1 MTEGKENILELAT
14 DVVAAYVSN
23 NPVEAD
29 ALPGLIKAVYQTMVD
44 TLSREDR
51 DTGEKPVPA
60 IDPDQS
66 IQDNYLICLEDGKKY
81 KSLKRHLRT
90 SHEMTPKAYT
100 DKWGLP
106 ADYPMVAPNYS
117 KQRSKLAKRTGLGKS

>member
-1 MTEGKENILELAT
+1 MPDKEDILELAA

-23 NPVEAD
+23 NTVEPE
-29 ALPGLIKAVYQTMVD
+29 ALPALIKSIYNAMEE
-44 TLSREDR
+44 TLSGDASA
-51 DTGEKPVPA
+51 TGEKPIPA
-60 IDPDQS
+60 VAPDQS
-66 IQDNYLICLEDGKKY
+66 VSDDYIICLEDGKKY

-106 ADYPMVAPNYS
+106 VDYPMVAPNYS
-117 KQRSKLAKRTGLGKS
+117 KQRSRLAKRTGLGKS

>member
-1 MTEGKENILELAT
+1 MTVDREYILKLAA
-14 DVVAAYVSN
+14 DVAAAYVAN
-23 NPVEAD
+23 NNLEPEA
-29 ALPGLIKAVYQTMVD
+29 LSGLIKSIYTAMEETQSAD
-44 TLSREDR
+44 IR
-51 DTGEKPVPA
+51 DSGEKPVPA
-60 IDPDQS
+60 VAPDQS
-66 IQDNYLICLEDGKKY
+66 VHDDYLICLEDGKKY

>member
-1 MTEGKENILELAT
+1 MTADKEYILELAA
-14 DVVAAYVSN
+14 DVAAAYVSN
-23 NPVEAD
+23 NQVEPD
-29 ALPGLIKAVYQTMVD
+29 ALPGLIKSIYAAMEE
-44 TLSREDR
+44 TLSEDAAGS
-51 DTGEKPVPA
+51 GEKPVPA
-60 IDPDQS
+60 VAPDQS
-66 IQDNYLICLEDGKKY
+66 VHDDYLICLEDGKKY

-117 KQRSKLAKRTGLGKS
+117 KQRSRLAKRTGLGKS

>member
-1 MTEGKENILELAT
+1 MADKEYILELAAE
-14 DVVAAYVSN
+14 VAAAFVSN
-23 NPVEAD
+23 NNLEPD
-29 ALPGLIKAVYQTMVD
+29 ALPGLIKSIFSAMEES
-44 TLSREDR
+44 LSEDVSGG
-51 DTGEKPVPA
+51 GEMLVPA
-60 IDPDQS
+60 VPVDQS
-66 IQDNYLICLEDGKKY
+66 VHDDYLICLEDGKKY

-106 ADYPMVAPNYS
+106 VDYPMVAPNYS